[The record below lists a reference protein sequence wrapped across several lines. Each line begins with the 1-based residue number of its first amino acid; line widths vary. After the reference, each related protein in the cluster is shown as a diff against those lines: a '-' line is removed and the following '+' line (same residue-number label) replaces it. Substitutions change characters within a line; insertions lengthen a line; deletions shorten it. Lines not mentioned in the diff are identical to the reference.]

1 MKYVK
6 YLSIVLIFAA
16 LFACNKR
23 TSYFLS
29 ISIFNSDGSIPS
41 NSKLE
46 LYDII
51 NSKNVPVSPK
61 NKNQFELDIS
71 QYGIYFITLSNEK
84 NESCFIPVFS
94 DGERDLTINAYL
106 PSLVLRNNFAPK
118 YDVLPKFIF
127 EDATSSANKIAKIYS
142 KYVSDHSAYMDSLYF
157 YKTNN
162 INNGNYINKNSSKII
177 TQLKDNLAK
186 ENIQEVREM
195 LYVIYLKSWS
205 MIKPDSLDSAICASA
220 LNEIKPTS
228 PFWSFDGHL
237 INYAIWSTKNNEKYI
252 GYIDEVIKTTNDP
265 NVKAELLYSRIM
277 ELSRENKN
285 DEMMLL
291 IDKLKKECPN
301 TYKAKIVESE
311 FHNTAVGKEIPEFS
325 FNSID
330 NPDQTFTKL
339 KMLGQIYLIDFW
351 GTWCAPCLAEMPI
364 LHKVY
369 ERYKSK
375 GLIIISV
382 AADEKENVVA
392 FRNNKWAMPWLNTV
406 LLKNEKSDELLKLF
420 GVYSYPSAFLVS
432 AQGIILARNEE
443 LRGEN
448 LEITIKKYLE

>member
-6 YLSIVLIFAA
+6 YLSIVLIFAGIY
-16 LFACNKR
+16 ACNKR
-23 TSYFLS
+23 ASYVLS

-46 LYDII
+46 LYDVI
-51 NSKNVPVSPK
+51 NVKNVPISPK

-71 QYGIYFITLSNEK
+71 KYGIYFITLSNEK

-106 PSLVLRNNFAPK
+106 PSLVLRNNFVPK
-118 YDVLPKFIF
+118 YDVLPRFVF
-127 EDATSSANKIAKIYS
+127 ADTTSAANKIANIYS
-142 KYVSDHSAYMDSLYF
+142 KYISDHSAYMDSFYF

-162 INNGNYINKNSSKII
+162 INNGNYINRNSSKII
-177 TQLKDNLAK
+177 KQLKDNLAIK
-186 ENIQEVREM
+186 SIKEVREM
-195 LYVIYLKSWS
+195 LYVNYLQSWS
-205 MIKPDSLDSAICASA
+205 MIKPDPLDSAICANA
-220 LNEIKPTS
+220 LSEIKPAS

-237 INYAIWSTKNNEKYI
+237 INYAIWSTKNKDKYI
-252 GYIDEVIKTTNDP
+252 GYIDEVIRTTNDP

-285 DEMMLL
+285 EEIILL
-291 IDKLKKECPN
+291 IDKLKKECSN

-311 FHNTAVGKEIPEFS
+311 FLNTAVGKEIPEYS

-330 NPDQTFTKL
+330 NPDQTFTKSKL
-339 KMLGQIYLIDFW
+339 LGKTYLIDFW
-351 GTWCAPCLAEMPI
+351 GTWCTPCVAEMPT

-369 ERYKSK
+369 EKYKSK
-375 GLIIISV
+375 GLEIISV
-382 AADEKENVVA
+382 AADEKENVTA
-392 FRNNKWAMPWLNTV
+392 FRSKKWAMPWLNTV
-406 LLKNEKSDELLKLF
+406 LLKNEKSDELLKMF

-448 LEITIKKYLE
+448 LEKTIKKYLE